1 MTDSWKTNK
10 EMKRDNSGDRVS
22 RFFYLDEKLMLKRLL
37 PTLMV
42 FGIIIII
49 FQTHLVFASENF
61 QTRFGNVTLNIPHP
75 KNLCLLKNTTAER
88 LLFELNSEMQKK
100 SGNKLLAYWIDCVS
114 HKKIQTDGS
123 NELFFR
129 EWVMVV
135 GTLTGSPKKENTY
148 PKATAKQFLKAM
160 VKQYSEASIDDIKK
174 TVNKNFSEYDL
185 EDYPTIIDDP
195 INLGIL
201 GITDSLHVGII
212 FRVKAQGSHNQNI
225 STAHWYSITP
235 PFSQP
240 RPESSQHFYCSPE
253 RI

>member
-1 MTDSWKTNK
+1 
-10 EMKRDNSGDRVS
+10 
-22 RFFYLDEKLMLKRLL
+22 
-37 PTLMV
+37 MV

-88 LLFELNSEMQKK
+88 LLFESNSEIQKK

-123 NELFFR
+123 NELSFR

-160 VKQYSEASIDDIKK
+160 VKQSSEASIDDIKK
-174 TVNKNFSEYDL
+174 NVNKMFSEYDL
-185 EDYPTIIDDP
+185 EDYPTVIDDP

-201 GITDSLHVGII
+201 GITDSLHFGFIL
-212 FRVKAQGSHNQNI
+212 RVKAQGRDRI
-225 STAHWYSITP
+225 VAGIMSTALINGVPMHVYYYRPYKDKNTIKALLSNAKYYSIKLV
-235 PFSQP
+235 
-240 RPESSQHFYCSPE
+240 HAN
-253 RI
+253 